1 MYHNYNY
8 DYTFPTLH
16 THNRMGEPE
25 ECAGTVVFLC
35 SDDASYVTGEVVAI
49 AGGMLSRL

>member
-1 MYHNYNY
+1 MYHNYMIIL
-8 DYTFPTLH
+8 FRH
-16 THNRMGEPE
+16 FTHIYRMGEPE